1 MFGKKNEM
9 SGMEQGTDGEE
20 RRPIAVLAGKKCQLR
35 IFDLPVTIGRNS
47 EMVDVPLV
55 EYSVSRRHCAL
66 ELLDENIVLVDL
78 GSYVGTF
85 VERHKLQEGEA
96 CVLQNGQ
103 TIRIGKEKFK
113 LTIFQE
119 ELMRR
124 IQEARRASITPEQM
138 EEEDTGF
145 LIDTF
150 DDGESV
156 EELEEIEDLEEA
168 GAVEE
173 VEAIEE
179 LPEGEEAEVIEEGE
193 PEEEVEE
200 VEEVEEIEE
209 VEDLEE
215 IEEASEILEAED
227 MPEDSES
234 FAVIDEIEVLE
245 EEEET
250 DAELTEMI
258 DYAEHGG
265 IVFVWEDDLTGE
277 SDRFEISKDLFV
289 IGRQEGD
296 VDHVI
301 QAKGISRKHCYIS
314 KRNGGYYIYDMQS
327 TNGVTLNGEKI
338 DPEREVLLE
347 AGDTVQIGERVYT
360 VEEL

>member
-47 EMVDVPLV
+47 EMVDVSLV

-156 EELEEIEDLEEA
+156 EELEEIEDLEE
-168 GAVEE
+168 
-173 VEAIEE
+173 
-179 LPEGEEAEVIEEGE
+179 
-193 PEEEVEE
+193 
-200 VEEVEEIEE
+200 VEEIEE
-209 VEDLEE
+209 VENLEE

>member
-173 VEAIEE
+173 VE
-179 LPEGEEAEVIEEGE
+179 
-193 PEEEVEE
+193 
-200 VEEVEEIEE
+200 EIEE

-258 DYAEHGG
+258 DYTEHGG

>member
-173 VEAIEE
+173 
-179 LPEGEEAEVIEEGE
+179 
-193 PEEEVEE
+193 
-200 VEEVEEIEE
+200 IEE

>member
-156 EELEEIEDLEEA
+156 EELEEIEDLEE
-168 GAVEE
+168 VEE
-173 VEAIEE
+173 I
-179 LPEGEEAEVIEEGE
+179 
-193 PEEEVEE
+193 
-200 VEEVEEIEE
+200 EEIEE

-277 SDRFEISKDLFV
+277 SDRFEISKDPFV

>member
-173 VEAIEE
+173 VAG
-179 LPEGEEAEVIEEGE
+179 P
-193 PEEEVEE
+193 
-200 VEEVEEIEE
+200 EEIEE

>member
-1 MFGKKNEM
+1 M

-168 GAVEE
+168 GA
-173 VEAIEE
+173 A
-179 LPEGEEAEVIEEGE
+179 
-193 PEEEVEE
+193 
-200 VEEVEEIEE
+200 EEVEEIEE

>member
-173 VEAIEE
+173 I
-179 LPEGEEAEVIEEGE
+179 
-193 PEEEVEE
+193 
-200 VEEVEEIEE
+200 EEIEE